1 MHDISQFL
9 QRHRSG
15 NKWVMVKR
23 VWQWAS
29 ERTKTSQVFWEL
41 PTYPESLAVA
51 PGHNLSRHG
60 WWWCGDDYECD
71 GWWYSRRGATIKNA
85 QDCLIQDADLWR
97 GGWNESQESAKS
109 IRSHNC
115 EHFRRGLSKGGPNII
130 SAELLHDENDWKT
143 HPQKNSEQTSCKSW
157 VVKLSRHQSVKFLQ
171 GVKAVS
177 NGRMYIVLRKRGQS
191 QQNCWGL

>member
-9 QRHRSG
+9 QRHWSG

-29 ERTKTSQVFWEL
+29 EPTKTSQVFWEL

-51 PGHNLSRHG
+51 PGHNLSSHG

-115 EHFRRGLSKGGPNII
+115 EHFRRGLSKGGPSRKNVLYTMVNTKYHLCRALAR
-130 SAELLHDENDWKT
+130 SMMKTNWKRT
-143 HPQKNSEQTSCKSW
+143 LKKIQNKP
-157 VVKLSRHQSVKFLQ
+157 L
-171 GVKAVS
+171 VKAE
-177 NGRMYIVLRKRGQS
+177 
-191 QQNCWGL
+191 W